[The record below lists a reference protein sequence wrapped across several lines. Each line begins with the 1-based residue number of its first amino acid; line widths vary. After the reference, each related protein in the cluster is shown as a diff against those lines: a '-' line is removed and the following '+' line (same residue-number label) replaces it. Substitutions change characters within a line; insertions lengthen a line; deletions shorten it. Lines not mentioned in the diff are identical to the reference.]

1 MRMPGP
7 KPGPEGPAPPRADP
21 RPWARGDGDTGA
33 LVLHGLTGTP
43 HEVRAFAEALAD
55 RGLAVRV
62 PALAGHADLDTL
74 ERTSW
79 REWYAGAEA
88 ALVALRE
95 GGRRVLVVG
104 FSAGG
109 LLALRLAALRGSD
122 LDALAVLGV
131 PLSLPPWQ
139 RRAIGM
145 LARLRRVRPLARVIG
160 MMPKHG
166 PDVRIARELRE
177 SPSLRGVPWPALAEL
192 VALQHEVTALLSHV
206 RTPLLV
212 LHGALDHT
220 ARVEDS
226 ARIVQAVSSARV
238 QRLVL
243 PDSFHQLGLDVDREA
258 AVTAVVEFA
267 QRELARLVPPAEPS

>member
-1 MRMPGP
+1 MRTPGP
-7 KPGPEGPAPPRADP
+7 RPVPEGPAPLLADA
-21 RPWARGDGDTGA
+21 RPWAKGDGDDAA

-55 RGLAVRV
+55 RGFAVRV
-62 PALAGHADLDTL
+62 PALAGHTDLGTL
-74 ERTSW
+74 EKTGW

-88 ALVALRE
+88 ALIELRE

-109 LLALRLAALRGSD
+109 LLALRLAALRGRD

-139 RRAIGM
+139 RQAIGV
-145 LARLRRVRPLARVIG
+145 LARLRRVRPLARLVG

-166 PDVRIARELRE
+166 PDVRIARELVR
-177 SPSLRGVPWPALAEL
+177 SPSLRGMPWPALAEL
-192 VALQHEVTALLSHV
+192 VALQAEVTDLLPHV

-212 LHGALDHT
+212 LHGALDHI
-220 ARVEDS
+220 ARVDDS
-226 ARIVQAVSSARV
+226 ARIVQAVASERV

-243 PDSFHQLGLDVDREA
+243 PESFHQLGLDVDREA

-267 QRELARLVPPAEPS
+267 QAELARVMPPEFP

>member
-1 MRMPGP
+1 MPSTQRG
-7 KPGPEGPAPPRADP
+7 EGTLGRSRVYARAMGTP
-21 RPWARGDGDTGA
+21 GDGDDGA

-55 RGLAVRV
+55 RGFVVRV
-62 PALAGHADLDTL
+62 PALAGHADLGTL
-74 ERTSW
+74 ERTGW

-88 ALVALRE
+88 ALAELRA

-109 LLALRLAALRGSD
+109 LIALRLAALRACD
-122 LDALAVLGV
+122 LDALVVLGV
-131 PLSLPPWQ
+131 PLSFPPWQ
-139 RRAIGM
+139 RRAIAV
-145 LARLRRVRPLARVIG
+145 LARLRRVRPLARVVG
-160 MMPKHG
+160 MMPKSG
-166 PDVRIARELRE
+166 PDVRIARELRD
-177 SPSLRGVPWPALAEL
+177 SPSLRGMPWPALAEL
-192 VALQHEVTALLSHV
+192 VALQEEVTGLLPHV

-212 LHGALDHT
+212 LHGALDHI

-226 ARIVQAVSSARV
+226 ARIVQAVSSPRV

-267 QRELARLVPPAEPS
+267 QAELARLTPPAESP